1 MIATA
6 AENEESA
13 FEKAYNGLQGWVD
26 EDVYTV
32 ALMVKVLDEDALDG
46 KMWKYVESPAHEM
59 DESGFDEFDSS
70 FEQMEEGYKYTQELF
85 YIYSRSNV
93 LRQFVTVKKSGV
105 TDAVPI
111 RISLIEMRKFQ
122 ACGESESMHEFE
134 FDGGHFR

>member
-26 EDVYTV
+26 EDVYPV

-93 LRQFVTVKKSGV
+93 LR
-105 TDAVPI
+105 
-111 RISLIEMRKFQ
+111 
-122 ACGESESMHEFE
+122 
-134 FDGGHFR
+134 

>member
-93 LRQFVTVKKSGV
+93 LR
-105 TDAVPI
+105 
-111 RISLIEMRKFQ
+111 
-122 ACGESESMHEFE
+122 
-134 FDGGHFR
+134 